1 VGGNEVK
8 IMLDVQT
15 IRKDFPILQ
24 REVNGYPLTY
34 LDSNATSQKP
44 AIVIETLDRFYRTT
58 NANVHRGIHRLSEES
73 TTLYEEARDKV
84 AAFINARSRKE
95 IIFTRGTTEAINL
108 VAYSWGRANIR
119 RGDLI
124 LLSEMEHHS
133 NLVPW
138 QLLAQEKEARLE
150 FLKVDEQGLLDL
162 SPLDD
167 YLAQGPKLVALV
179 HVSNVLGT
187 INPVAEIAAKA
198 HQAGALVLLDGAQ
211 SVPHLPADVQRIG
224 CDFLAF
230 SGHKMCAPTGVG
242 VLYGRRELL
251 EEMPPFLGGGDMIK
265 KVYLRESQW
274 AELPNKFEAGTT
286 AIAQVIGLGA
296 AVDYL
301 SGLGMDQVRAH
312 EKELTA
318 YALQRLQD
326 VEGMRIYGPRDLDV
340 RDGVIPFTMGT
351 VHPHDIASLLD
362 QVGIAIRAGHHCAMP
377 LHDRLGVAATARA
390 SLYIYNTREEIDRLA
405 DALDRARAVF
415 EITPRSG

>member
-1 VGGNEVK
+1 
-8 IMLDVQT
+8 MLDVQA

-24 REVNGYPLTY
+24 REINGHPLTY
-34 LDSNATSQKP
+34 LDSNATAQKP
-44 AIVIETLDRFYRTT
+44 TVVIETLDRFYRTT
-58 NANVHRGIHRLSEES
+58 NANVHRGIHWLSEEA
-73 TTLYEEARDKV
+73 TALYEEARDKI

-150 FLKVDEQGLLDL
+150 FLEVNERGLLDL
-162 SPLDD
+162 STLDD

-198 HQAGALVLLDGAQ
+198 RRAGAVVLLDGAQ
-211 SVPHLPADVQRIG
+211 SVPHLPVDVQQID

-230 SGHKMCAPTGVG
+230 SGHKMCGPTGAG

-265 KVYLRESQW
+265 KVHLRESQW

-286 AIAQVIGLGA
+286 AIAQVVGLGA

-301 SGLGMDQVRAH
+301 SGLDMAQVRAH
-312 EKELTA
+312 EEELTA

-326 VEGMRIYGPRDLDV
+326 VEGMRIYGPRDMEI
-340 RDGVIPFTMGT
+340 RDGAIPFTLGT

-362 QVGIAIRAGHHCAMP
+362 REGIAIRAGHHCAMP

-405 DALDRARAVF
+405 DALDRVRAIF
-415 EITPRSG
+415 ETAPRTV

>member
-1 VGGNEVK
+1 
-8 IMLDVQT
+8 MLDIQA

-24 REVNGYPLTY
+24 REVNGHPLIY
-34 LDSNATSQKP
+34 LDSNASSQKP

-58 NANVHRGIHRLSEES
+58 NANVHRGIHQLSEES
-73 TTLYEEARDKV
+73 TTLYEEARSKV
-84 AAFINARSRKE
+84 AAFINAGSKKE
-95 IIFTRGTTEAINL
+95 IIFTRGATEAINL

-138 QLLAQEKEARLE
+138 QLLAREKEARLE
-150 FLKVDEQGLLDL
+150 FLEVSEQGLLDL

-187 INPVAEIAAKA
+187 INPVAEITAKA
-198 HQAGALVLLDGAQ
+198 HQAGAVVLLDGAQ
-211 SVPHLPADVQRIG
+211 SVPHLPIDVQQIG

-230 SGHKMCAPTGVG
+230 SSHKMCGPTGVG
-242 VLYGRRELL
+242 ALYGRRELL
-251 EEMPPFLGGGDMIK
+251 EDMPPFLGGGDMIK
-265 KVYLRESQW
+265 KVHLRESQW
-274 AELPNKFEAGTT
+274 AELPQKFEAGTP
-286 AIAQVIGLGA
+286 AIAQVVGLGA

-301 SGLGMDQVRAH
+301 SGLGMDRVRAH

-326 VEGMRIYGPRDLDV
+326 VEGMRIYGPRDVEV
-340 RDGVIPFTMGT
+340 RDGAIPFTLGT
-351 VHPHDIASLLD
+351 IHPHDVASLLD
-362 QVGIAIRAGHHCAMP
+362 RVGIAIRAGHHCAMP
-377 LHDRLGVAATARA
+377 LHERLGVAATARA
-390 SLYIYNTREEIDRLA
+390 SLYIYNSKEEIDRLA
-405 DALDRARAVF
+405 DALDGVRALF
-415 EITPRSG
+415 EKTA

>member
-1 VGGNEVK
+1 MV
-8 IMLDVQT
+8 LDVQA

-24 REVNGYPLTY
+24 REINGHPLIY
-34 LDSNATSQKP
+34 LDSNATAQKP
-44 AIVIETLDRFYRTT
+44 AIVIETLGRFYRTT
-58 NANVHRGIHRLSEES
+58 NANVHRGIHQLSEEA
-73 TTLYEEARDKV
+73 TALYEGARDKIV
-84 AAFINARSRKE
+84 AFINARSRKE

-150 FLKVDEQGLLDL
+150 FLAVNEQGLLDL
-162 SPLDD
+162 STLDD

-179 HVSNVLGT
+179 HASNVLGT
-187 INPVAEIAAKA
+187 INPVAEITAKA
-198 HQAGALVLLDGAQ
+198 HRAGAVVLLDGAQ
-211 SVPHLPADVQRIG
+211 SVPHLPIDVQQIG

-230 SGHKMCAPTGVG
+230 SGHKMCGPTGVG
-242 VLYGRRELL
+242 ALYGRRELL
-251 EEMPPFLGGGDMIK
+251 ENMPPFLGGGDMIK
-265 KVYLRESQW
+265 KVHLRESQW
-274 AELPNKFEAGTT
+274 AELPNKFEAGTM

-301 SGLGMDQVRAH
+301 NGLGMGQVRAH
-312 EKELTA
+312 EKELTT

-326 VEGMRIYGPRDLDV
+326 VEGIRIYGPRDV
-340 RDGVIPFTMGT
+340 EIRDGAIPFTLGT

-362 QVGIAIRAGHHCAMP
+362 QEGIAIRAGHHCAMP

-390 SLYIYNTREEIDRLA
+390 SLYIYNTREEIDHLA
-405 DALDRARAVF
+405 NALDRVRAVF
-415 EITPRSG
+415 EAAPRIV